1 MSWVHQYLT
10 KIMIRSVISFQWGKR
25 VLLICL
31 YKLATTF
38 FNLSTWRRRIDRW
51 VHGEGHLTKSEGFN
65 DGKKASSK
73 TVLTGSLKMRPHLS
87 HILRESSGDEIKILQ
102 DTCLSNLDTTSKR
115 DGYVQLCQLVSIVE
129 VSSSLEVWSHNSYN
143 LETTLPDGMATT
155 TSTIESCQVKV

>member
-115 DGYVQLCQLVSIVE
+115 HGYVQLCQLVSIVE
-129 VSSSLEVWSHNSYN
+129 VSFKFGSMVSQLIQPRDNPTRWYGYNNFHNWVLSS
-143 LETTLPDGMATT
+143 
-155 TSTIESCQVKV
+155 